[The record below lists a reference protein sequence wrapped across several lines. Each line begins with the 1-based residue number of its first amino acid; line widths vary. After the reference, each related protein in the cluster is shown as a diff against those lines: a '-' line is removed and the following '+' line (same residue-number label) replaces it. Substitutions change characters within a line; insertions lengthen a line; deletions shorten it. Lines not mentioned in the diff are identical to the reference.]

1 MDIVTIDSM
10 SQSNPPARLTG
21 LNITGPIDPNAQA
34 ITIANNNVTLNTSAS
49 ITMGSIT
56 LTEDKFAKMEAM
68 LEFVERFVQ
77 EDERAKAIWVAIKA
91 KKRILE

>member
-1 MDIVTIDSM
+1 MSKTDPQAVMSGLTISTTDTSPAIDIKGSTM
-10 SQSNPPARLTG
+10 S
-21 LNITGPIDPNAQA
+21 I
-34 ITIANNNVTLNTSAS
+34 NTSAT
-49 ITMGSIT
+49 IQMGSIT

-91 KKRILE
+91 KKRILG

>member
-1 MDIVTIDSM
+1 MNK
-10 SQSNPPARLTG
+10 SNPPVLMSGLT
-21 LNITGPIDPNAQA
+21 ISAPDTTGPAMTLTKDNTL
-34 ITIANNNVTLNTSAS
+34 TINSGST
-49 ITMGSIT
+49 IQMGSIT

-91 KKRILE
+91 KKRILT